1 MKIIIA
7 GGGTGGHIFP
17 IIEFINECAARK
29 IEVLWLGTNRGLER
43 KHKPDGCTLIEMNIS
58 GFRGKNLFK
67 KFISIVSLFF
77 SIIKLIPKIL
87 FYRPTAIV
95 CFGGYVSLPAGITSI
110 MLGKSL
116 YLHEQNAVFGTSN
129 KILKFFSKKIFL
141 GFPINGYNSHKIVLT
156 GNPIRNN
163 LQNQTQSS
171 KQHDEFNVLVT
182 GGSLGSEFINTHV
195 PKVLSSINFA
205 DYGINKLNIF
215 HQTGVNKS
223 GYVRDLYSTSIC
235 LQTKDFF
242 DDMHQYIFNADLII
256 TRAGALTLSEISAYK
271 KYCLM
276 IPLPTSIDDHQLKNA
291 SIIEDLDRGT
301 IFEEHQEIKIL
312 QEKIKF
318 IMHNK
323 KYACEDSKVIP
334 NHFDAAKKIL
344 DCILN

>member
-7 GGGTGGHIFP
+7 GGGTGGHVFP

-29 IEVLWLGTNRGLER
+29 IEVLWLGTSRGLER
-43 KHKPDGCTLIEMNIS
+43 KHKPDGCKLIEMNIS
-58 GFRGKNLFK
+58 GFRGKSLFK
-67 KFISIVSLFF
+67 KFISITLLFF
-77 SIIKLIPKIL
+77 SIIRLIPKIL
-87 FYRPTAIV
+87 FYKPKAIV
-95 CFGGYVSLPAGITSI
+95 CFGGYVCLPAGIASI
-110 MLGKSL
+110 LLGKSL

-141 GFPINGYNSHKIVLT
+141 GFPINGYDSHKIILT

-163 LQNQTQSS
+163 LQNQKQSS
-171 KQHDEFNVLVT
+171 KQHDEFNLLVT

-205 DYGINKLNIF
+205 EYEINKLNIF
-215 HQTGVNKS
+215 HQSGINKS
-223 GYVRDLYSTSIC
+223 DFVRDLYSTSIC

-256 TRAGALTLSEISAYK
+256 TRAGALTLSEISAYE

-291 SIIEDLDRGT
+291 NIIEDLDRGI

-318 IMHNK
+318 IMSNK
-323 KYACEDSKVIP
+323 KYACKDAKVIP
-334 NHFDAAKKIL
+334 NHFDAAKNIL